1 MVVLSVIFGLAT
13 GQLDAVSEAALS
25 GASSAVELSLTMAG
39 VLCLW
44 SGVMEIM
51 NVCGISGGLARLFR
65 PLLRRLLPQASR
77 DSETLAAVSANV
89 SANLLGLG
97 NAATPLGIQAARR
110 MARGCDGIAS
120 DELCLLVVL
129 NTASIQLLPATIASV
144 RAAAGCQTPFD
155 ILPAVWMSSALS
167 VAAGLTAARLFSAL
181 GKMCIRDSHGTWCRP
196 PCRTG
201 PDSKAFCPAARPAR
215 RPWRSSG
222 PDPRRWPSC
231 LRRAHR

>member
-1 MVVLSVIFGLAT
+1 MMTWLWSGMVVLSVIFGLST

-181 GKMCIRDSHGTWCRP
+181 GR
-196 PCRTG
+196 
-201 PDSKAFCPAARPAR
+201 
-215 RPWRSSG
+215 
-222 PDPRRWPSC
+222 
-231 LRRAHR
+231 RRA